1 MPLVALAAL
10 LTAVASIRAI
20 ITIETNMTIIS
31 NASTDCAAIL
41 SQSYKT
47 KILLQLRPLLRT
59 LHSINTITSVSQ
71 GQYTRISSSEYCHI
85 SLEIFMV
92 KLAY

>member
-1 MPLVALAAL
+1 MPLVAL
-10 LTAVASIRAI
+10 LTDDASIRAI

-31 NASTDCAAIL
+31 NASIDCAAI
-41 SQSYKT
+41 SYKT

-71 GQYTRISSSEYCHI
+71 GQYTRICSSEYCHI

>member
-1 MPLVALAAL
+1 MPLVPL

-31 NASTDCAAIL
+31 NASTVDCAAIL
-41 SQSYKT
+41 TLRQSYKT
-47 KILLQLRPLLRT
+47 KIMLQLRPLLRT
-59 LHSINTITSVSQ
+59 NTITSVSQ
-71 GQYTRISSSEYCHI
+71 GQYTRICSAEYCHI

>member
-1 MPLVALAAL
+1 MPLVALVPL

-31 NASTDCAAIL
+31 NASTDCAAI
-41 SQSYKT
+41 SYKT
-47 KILLQLRPLLRT
+47 KTLLQLRPLLRT

-71 GQYTRISSSEYCHI
+71 GQYTRICSSEYCHI